1 MYIAPKSECLDQQ
14 KQHAL
19 IGNIHL
25 SVNVHVHVRTYVPN
39 NTKIRYD
46 VLHQVQVDT
55 NTMLASSL
63 GSS

>member
-1 MYIAPKSECLDQQ
+1 MYIAPKSKCLDQQ

-25 SVNVHVHVRTYVPN
+25 SVNVHVHMYVPN
-39 NTKIRYD
+39 NTEIRYD

-55 NTMLASSL
+55 NTMLA
-63 GSS
+63 